1 MAEPTEPEG
10 PACHSY
16 GDGLGVHLPPEV
28 LDQMAAGM
36 NALDRECA
44 EAEVERRPLAEP
56 VPAENLEP
64 RPRLAAFDLFSAT
77 MAAMLPEGEQEALR
91 AYHASKGQ
99 PEYQPPMNA
108 EERARRA
115 EALGGRLAAAF
126 APILLDDHEVQ
137 SHRREQIA
145 ALDAWAE
152 HRARLDAQ
160 GVPR

>member
-16 GDGLGVHLPPEV
+16 GDGLGVQLPPEV

-44 EAEVERRPLAEP
+44 EAEAERHPLAEP
-56 VPAENLEP
+56 VPLSRWSAM
-64 RPRLAAFDLFSAT
+64 LAA
-77 MAAMLPEGEQEALR
+77 AAQPQA
-91 AYHASKGQ
+91 A

-115 EALGGRLAAAF
+115 EALANRLAVALSLAKTFCTAEDLALAYDAA
-126 APILLDDHEVQ
+126 E
-137 SHRREQIA
+137 
-145 ALDAWAE
+145 AWAE